1 MFDISFTELMVIGM
15 IALVVIGPERLPKV
29 ARTLGHL
36 LGRAQRY
43 VNDVKTDIKREM
55 DAGDLNNLKN
65 QFDEARSSVQASLDD
80 ASRTIANPML
90 EAQKA
95 VENAGKSLQASM
107 VDFESQEAAV
117 QPAAVQPE
125 LSGET
130 PASSASTPAIQAS
143 ANTNGAPQAS
153 ANNTATGT
161 ETPSEAAK
169 LAAASSTSNT
179 GTSP

>member
-107 VDFESQEAAV
+107 VDFEGQE
-117 QPAAVQPE
+117 AAVQPE

-153 ANNTATGT
+153 GNNTASP
-161 ETPSEAAK
+161 ENASPPK
-169 LAAASSTSNT
+169 PAAASSTSNT

>member
-107 VDFESQEAAV
+107 VDFEGQEAG
-117 QPAAVQPE
+117 VQPE

-153 ANNTATGT
+153 GDNTASP
-161 ETPSEAAK
+161 ENASPPK
-169 LAAASSTSNT
+169 PAAASSTSNT

>member
-107 VDFESQEAAV
+107 VDFEGQE
-117 QPAAVQPE
+117 AAVQPE

-130 PASSASTPAIQAS
+130 SAPSASTTAVQAS

-153 ANNTATGT
+153 GNNTASP
-161 ETPSEAAK
+161 ENASPPK
-169 LAAASSTSNT
+169 PAAASSTSNT

>member
-65 QFDEARSSVQASLDD
+65 QFDEAKSSVQASLDD

-95 VENAGKSLQASM
+95 VENAGKSVQASM
-107 VDFESQEAAV
+107 VDFQGAGVAEDTGGATATASTGASVNQGQPTDSDSQPK
-117 QPAAVQPE
+117 PAA
-125 LSGET
+125 L
-130 PASSASTPAIQAS
+130 
-143 ANTNGAPQAS
+143 
-153 ANNTATGT
+153 
-161 ETPSEAAK
+161 
-169 LAAASSTSNT
+169 SSTSNT

>member
-1 MFDISFTELMVIGM
+1 MFDISFTELMIIGM

-65 QFDEARSSVQASLDD
+65 QFDEAKSSVQASLDD
-80 ASRTIANPML
+80 ASKTIANPML

-107 VDFESQEAAV
+107 VDFENEGAAT
-117 QPAAVQPE
+117 
-125 LSGET
+125 GKET
-130 PASSASTPAIQAS
+130 PAEAVTTTSEPA
-143 ANTNGAPQAS
+143 AP
-153 ANNTATGT
+153 
-161 ETPSEAAK
+161 
-169 LAAASSTSNT
+169 SSTRT
-179 GTSP
+179 PGTSP

>member
-107 VDFESQEAAV
+107 VDFESQAAAV

-153 ANNTATGT
+153 GDNTASP
-161 ETPSEAAK
+161 ENASPPK
-169 LAAASSTSNT
+169 PAAASSTSNT

>member
-107 VDFESQEAAV
+107 VDFEGQE
-117 QPAAVQPE
+117 AAVQPE

-130 PASSASTPAIQAS
+130 PAPSASTPAIQAS

-153 ANNTATGT
+153 GNNTASP
-161 ETPSEAAK
+161 ENASPPK
-169 LAAASSTSNT
+169 PAAASSTSNT